1 MPSTTDSIT
10 EQLAE
15 LQTKALAFVAD
26 IQAPVVE
33 QVSKVAETVGPRLP
47 EQAKQA
53 IVSQVEFV
61 TSVLDAI
68 VKPLRPVA
76 PVAKAKTV
84 KAA

>member
-1 MPSTTDSIT
+1 MPSTNTAFTDRI
-10 EQLAE
+10 AE
-15 LQTKALAFVAD
+15 LQTKALEFVAD
-26 IQAPVVE
+26 VQAPVVE
-33 QVSKVAETVGPRLP
+33 QVSKVAETVAPRLP

-68 VKPLRPVA
+68 VKPLRPVV
-76 PVAKAKTV
+76 PVKKTTV

>member
-1 MPSTTDSIT
+1 MPSTTEIT
-10 EQLAE
+10 DRIAE
-15 LQTKALAFVAD
+15 LQTKALEFVAD

-33 QVSKVAETVGPRLP
+33 QVGKVAETVGPRLP
-47 EQAKQA
+47 DQAKQA

-61 TSVLDAI
+61 TNVLDAL

-76 PVAKAKTV
+76 PVVKAKTV

>member
-1 MPSTTDSIT
+1 MPSTASDLTDRI
-10 EQLAE
+10 AE
-15 LQTKALAFVAD
+15 LQTKALEFVAD

-33 QVSKVAETVGPRLP
+33 QVSKVAETVAPRLP

-68 VKPLRPVA
+68 VKPLRPVV
-76 PVAKAKTV
+76 PVKKTTV